1 MSVSESVTQAWSDMN
16 KMADKM
22 FKEYGL
28 SLELPPKSFQE
39 MKAEFVEFEPPK
51 RLVVRIPYDARFTN
65 PIGIFQGGMLCT
77 ALDNTFGPLSYL
89 AAKRP
94 CVTTD
99 LSTQFFRTF
108 SSKDEYVLIEAKV
121 VSKSPAMMTMQAE
134 VRNPKNKLIAISTT
148 SVLIL
153 QESMLKRMTSKQEQ
167 ED

>member
-1 MSVSESVTQAWSDMN
+1 MPVSESATKAWEDMN

-22 FKEYGL
+22 AKEYGL
-28 SLELPPKSFQE
+28 TLELPPKSFKE
-39 MKAEFVEFEPPK
+39 MKAEFVEFENGK
-51 RLVVRIPYDARFTN
+51 KIVVRIPYDERFAN
-65 PIGIFQGGMLCT
+65 PMGIFQGGMLCT

-108 SSKDEYVLIEAKV
+108 FPKDEYVLIEAKV

-134 VRNPKNKLIAISTT
+134 VRNPKNKLIAIATS

-167 ED
+167 EE

>member
-1 MSVSESVTQAWSDMN
+1 MPVSESATKAWEEMN

-22 FKEYGL
+22 AKEYGL
-28 SLELPPKSFQE
+28 SLELPPKSFKE
-39 MKAEFVEFEPPK
+39 MRAEFVEFEGGK
-51 RLVVRIPYDARFTN
+51 KIVVKIPYDDRFAN
-65 PIGIFQGGMLCT
+65 PMGIFQGGMLCT

-89 AAKRP
+89 AARRP

-108 SSKDEYVLIEAKV
+108 FPKDEYVLIEAKV

-134 VRNPKNKLIAISTT
+134 VRNPKNKLIAIATS

>member
-1 MSVSESVTQAWSDMN
+1 MSVSESVTHAWVDMN

-28 SLELPPKSFQE
+28 NLELPPKSFKE
-39 MKAEFVEFEPPK
+39 MNAEFVEFEGSK
-51 RLVVRIPYDARFTN
+51 RIVVRIPYDDRFTN

-108 SSKDEYVLIEAKV
+108 SPKDEYVLIEAKV
-121 VSKSPAMMTMQAE
+121 VSKSPAMLTMQAE
-134 VRNPKNKLIAISTT
+134 VRNPKNKLVAIATT
-148 SVLIL
+148 SALIL
-153 QESMLKRMTSKQEQ
+153 QESMLKRMNGRQEQ
-167 ED
+167 E

>member
-1 MSVSESVTQAWSDMN
+1 MPVSESTTKAWEDMN

-22 FKEYGL
+22 AKEYGL

-39 MKAEFVEFEPPK
+39 MKAEFVEFEGAK
-51 RLVVRIPYDARFTN
+51 RIVVKIPYDDRFMN

-77 ALDNTFGPLSYL
+77 AIDNTFGPLSYL

-99 LSTQFFRTF
+99 LSTQFFRSF
-108 SSKDEYVLIEAKV
+108 FPKDEYVLIEAKV

-134 VRNPKNKLIAISTT
+134 VRNPKNKLIAIATS

>member
-1 MSVSESVTQAWSDMN
+1 MPVSESATKAWEEMN

-22 FKEYGL
+22 AKEYGL
-28 SLELPPKSFQE
+28 TLELPPKSFKE
-39 MKAEFVEFEPPK
+39 MKAEFVEFEGGK
-51 RLVVRIPYDARFTN
+51 KIVVRIPYDERFAN
-65 PIGIFQGGMLCT
+65 PMGIFQGGMLCT

-108 SSKDEYVLIEAKV
+108 FPKDEYVLIEAKV

-134 VRNPKNKLIAISTT
+134 VRNPKNKLIAIATS